1 MFHVTILTV
10 FLYAPIMPSILTLI
24 YSSFYS
30 YKNFLISF
38 PMSKF
43 YQICLFLVFIEPGLY
58 GLAHE

>member
-1 MFHVTILTV
+1 MFHVTILTG

-24 YSSFYS
+24 YSSFYP

-38 PMSKF
+38 PMSKV

>member
-24 YSSFYS
+24 YSSFYP
-30 YKNFLISF
+30 YKNFISF